1 MRVTGRVQGV
11 GFRFGTATAARR
23 LGLTGT
29 AINRADGSV
38 EIEAYGDEPAIQRL
52 LDWLR
57 GPNAPGRVREV
68 EVDVLS
74 DGSTAPPSFDIG

>member
-1 MRVTGRVQGV
+1 VQGV

-23 LGLTGT
+23 LGLTGS

-38 EIEAYGDEPAIQRL
+38 EIEAYGDEPAIQQL

-57 GPNAPGRVREV
+57 GPTTPGRVRRVEV
-68 EVDVLS
+68 EVLT
-74 DGSTAPPSFDIG
+74 DGSTTPPSFDVG